1 MAGYLIRRALQM
13 SLVVML
19 STLAIYILL
28 NVAPGG
34 PLSGLRIAGGNRR
47 EQVSEAQIRRLQ
59 AYLGIDKPILLR
71 YVAWLIGDDWMG
83 ADWMS
88 LELKGYELPDGDRVR
103 FWSDPGLA
111 LIEPGYVIWAH
122 GSPDEE
128 GVVQATHIDVAP
140 QGNRPVGVIGG
151 AVLEIDGQRLTIEHA
166 PGDLRQA
173 DLNPETTFAFEDA
186 QWRPEGGSWLDLRGI
201 TGANGLLGNWAGFHG
216 DKRGVL
222 RLDLG
227 TSWRIATGQPVM
239 ELVKSRLGNTL
250 WLMGLTTVVSL
261 ALALPI
267 GIYSAVKQYSRADY
281 AATTF
286 TFFGSSMPIFWF
298 GLMAILFFSY
308 SFNNWN
314 LPFFPA
320 GGVISFRAPPDGSL
334 LALLDATPEGVTDRA
349 VHLILPVIVLSLLFM
364 AQWSRFMRSSMLE
377 VKRQDYVRTAR
388 AKGLR
393 ERTVIAKHALRNALI
408 PVITVV
414 VLQLPNLF
422 GGAILTETVFAYPGM
437 GRLYFQALGASDWP
451 VVMILLFITAVL
463 VVVATLLG
471 DIIYTVADPRIR
483 FS

>member
-1 MAGYLIRRALQM
+1 MV
-13 SLVVML
+13 LVVML
-19 STLAIYILL
+19 STLAIYLLL
-28 NVAPGG
+28 NIAPGG
-34 PLSGLRIAGGNRR
+34 PLSGLRIAGGSRR
-47 EQVSEAQIRRLQ
+47 NQVSEAQIRRLQ

-71 YVAWLIGDDWMG
+71 YMAWMIGDDWMG

-88 LELKGYELPDGDRVR
+88 LELKGHELPNGSRVR

-111 LIEPGYVIWAH
+111 LIEPGYTIWVH
-122 GSPDEE
+122 GSPNDE
-128 GVVQATHIDVAP
+128 GVVQATHIEVAP
-140 QGNRPVGVIGG
+140 SGDRPVGIVGG
-151 AVLEIDGQRLTIEHA
+151 AVMEIDGKRITIAHA

-173 DLNPETTFAFEDA
+173 DLHPETIFEFDDA
-186 QWRPEGGSWLDLRGI
+186 QPRPKDGPWLDLRGI
-201 TGANGLLGNWAGFHG
+201 TGAYGLLGDWAGYHG
-216 DKRGVL
+216 VRRGVL

-227 TSWRIATGQPVM
+227 TSWKIATGQPVM
-239 ELVKSRLGNTL
+239 ELVQSRLGNTL

>member
-1 MAGYLIRRALQM
+1 MAGYLARRSIQM
-13 SLVVML
+13 ILVVML

-34 PLSGLRIAGGNRR
+34 PLSGLRIGGGNRR
-47 EQVSEAQIRRLQ
+47 DAVSDAQIKRLE

-71 YVAWLIGDDWMG
+71 YVTWLIGDDWMG

-88 LELKGYELPDGDRVR
+88 LELKGYELPNGSRVR

-111 LIEPGYVIWAH
+111 LIEPGYEIWVH
-122 GSPDEE
+122 GSPNNE
-128 GVVQATHIDVAP
+128 GVVQATHIQVAP
-140 QGNRPVGVIGG
+140 SGDRPIGIIGG
-151 AVLEIDGQRLTIEHA
+151 PVMEIDGKRITIEHA
-166 PGDLRQA
+166 PSDLRQV
-173 DLNPETTFAFEDA
+173 DLQRETTFEFEDP
-186 QWRPEGGSWLDLRGI
+186 QQRPEDGPWLNLGAI
-201 TGANGLLGNWAGFHG
+201 TGAQGLLGNWAGFHG
-216 DKRGVL
+216 PKRGVL

-227 TSWRIATGQPVM
+227 TSWRVATGQPVM

-250 WLMGLTTVVSL
+250 RLMVLTTVVSL

-267 GIYSAVKQYSRADY
+267 GIYSAVKQYSKVDY
-281 AATTF
+281 VATTF
-286 TFFGSSMPIFWF
+286 TFFGSSMPVFWF

-308 SFNNWN
+308 SFHNWN

-320 GGVISFRAPPDGSL
+320 GGVISMRAPPDGSL
-334 LALLDATPEGVTDRA
+334 LDLVGASPGGLTDRG

-393 ERTVIAKHALRNALI
+393 ERAVITKHALRNALI
-408 PVITVV
+408 PVITIV
-414 VLQLPNLF
+414 VLQIPALF

-437 GRLYFQALGASDWP
+437 GRLYLQALVASDWP
-451 VVMILLFITAVL
+451 VVMILLFITAIL
-463 VVVATLLG
+463 VVVATLIG
-471 DIIYTVADPRIR
+471 DIIYTIVDPRIR

>member
-1 MAGYLIRRALQM
+1 MTGYLFRRGLQM
-13 SLVVML
+13 ILVVML

-71 YVAWLIGDDWMG
+71 YVAWLVGDDWMG

-88 LELKGYELPDGDRVR
+88 VEVKGYEMEDGSRVR
-103 FWSDPGLA
+103 FWADPGLA
-111 LIEPGYVIWAH
+111 LIEPGYAIWAI
-122 GSPDEE
+122 GNADED
-128 GVVQATHIDVAP
+128 GVVQAAHIDVAP
-140 QGNRPVGVIGG
+140 PGNRPVGVVGG
-151 AVLEIDGQRLTIEHA
+151 PVMEINGKEITIEHA

-173 DLNPETTFAFEDA
+173 VVDSETTYAFQDDMS
-186 QWRPEGGSWLDLRGI
+186 RPEDGKWLKISAI
-201 TGANGLLGNWAGFHG
+201 TGAGGLLGNWAGFHG
-216 DKRGVL
+216 DNRGVL

-250 WLMGLTTVVSL
+250 RLMALTTVVSL

-267 GIYSAVKQYSRADY
+267 GIYSAVKQYSRVDY

-286 TFFGSSMPIFWF
+286 TFFGSSMPVFWF

-308 SFNNWN
+308 SFKNWN

-320 GGVISFRAPPDGSL
+320 GGVVSMRAPPDGSL
-334 LALLDATPEGVTDRA
+334 LDTLGAAPQGLADQG

-393 ERTVIAKHALRNALI
+393 ERAVIAKHALRNALI
-408 PVITVV
+408 PVITIVV
-414 VLQLPNLF
+414 FQIPALF

-437 GRLYFQALGASDWP
+437 GRLYFQALGQSDWP
-451 VVMILLFITAVL
+451 VVMILLFITAIL

-471 DIIYTVADPRIR
+471 DIIYTIVDPRIR

>member
-1 MAGYLIRRALQM
+1 MTGYLIRRALQM
-13 SLVVML
+13 ILVVML
-19 STLAIYILL
+19 STLAIYVLL

-34 PLSGLRIAGGNRR
+34 PLSGLRIGSGNRR
-47 EQVSEAQIRRLQ
+47 DQVSEAQIRRIQ

-88 LELKGYELPDGDRVR
+88 LELKGHELPGGSRVR
-103 FWSDPGLA
+103 FWADPGLP
-111 LIEPGYVIWAH
+111 LIEPGYVIWVQGAA
-122 GSPDEE
+122 DAE
-128 GVVQATHIDVAP
+128 GVVQATHIDVVP
-140 QGNRPVGVIGG
+140 SGNRPIGTLGG
-151 AVLEIDGQRLTIEHA
+151 AVLEIDGKLLTIEHGPA
-166 PGDLRQA
+166 DLRKA
-173 DLNPETTFAFEDA
+173 RVSPATTYEFRDP
-186 QWRPEGGSWLDLRGI
+186 QTRPAAGRWLDMSWL
-201 TGANGLLGNWAGFHG
+201 TGTYGWLGDWAGFHG
-216 DKRGVL
+216 TTRGVL

-227 TSWRIATGQPVM
+227 TSWRIATGQPVI
-239 ELVKSRLGNTL
+239 ELVKSRMPATL
-250 WLMGLTTVVSL
+250 RLMGLTTVVSL

-267 GIYSAVKQYSRADY
+267 GVYSAVKQYSRADY

-286 TFFGSSMPIFWF
+286 TFFGSSMPVFWF
-298 GLMAILFFSY
+298 GLMAILLFSY
-308 SFNNWN
+308 SFKNWN

-320 GGVISFRAPPDGSL
+320 GGVISMRAPPEGSL
-334 LALLDATPEGVTDRA
+334 LSIIGAPPQGLTDQA
-349 VHLILPVIVLSLLFM
+349 VHLILPTIVLSLLFM

-388 AKGLR
+388 AKGLG
-393 ERTVIAKHALRNALI
+393 ERMVIAKHALRNALI

-414 VLQLPNLF
+414 VFQLPNIF

-451 VVMILLFITAVL
+451 VVMILLFITAIL

-471 DIIYTVADPRIR
+471 DIIYMIVDPRIR